1 MRTTEEEVKEILD
14 PKLNVDD
21 LNITTFITTA
31 NNLINQKLEG
41 NLEDVILHEIEK
53 WLSAHFVTISVR
65 QPQRYSLGDEDIS
78 YDNEL
83 GLGLD
88 NTMYG
93 QQAKLLDTTGAL
105 SSLGQ
110 KKASLTVV
118 SGD

>member
-1 MRTTEEEVKEILD
+1 MRTSEEEVEEILD
-14 PKLNVDD
+14 PKLEIED
-21 LNITTFITTA
+21 LNITAFITTA
-31 NNLINQKLEG
+31 NNLVNQQLQGELS
-41 NLEDVILHEIEK
+41 NEILNEIEK
-53 WLSAHFVTISVR
+53 WLSAHFVTVSVR

-93 QQAKLLDTTGAL
+93 QQAKMLDTTGSL

-118 SGD
+118 SG